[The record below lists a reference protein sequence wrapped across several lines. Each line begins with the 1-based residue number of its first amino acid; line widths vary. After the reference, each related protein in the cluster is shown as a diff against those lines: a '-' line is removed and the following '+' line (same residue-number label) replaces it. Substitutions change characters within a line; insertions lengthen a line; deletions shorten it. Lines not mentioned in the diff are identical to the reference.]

1 MLNVLVL
8 FGTIFGIFPALLHH
22 DFDDENHSSSCFSIS
37 LWGFTVIY
45 WYVTSSVIL
54 LNLSILHQNMIGY
67 ALLGMICFGD
77 VSEKFGDFP
86 ETLRTLFS
94 VVNGDIIYDTF
105 YSVSFAGLGGQVY
118 LYLYTIIFTY
128 GEQYN
133 NTLILQYH

>member
-1 MLNVLVL
+1 
-8 FGTIFGIFPALLHH
+8 
-22 DFDDENHSSSCFSIS
+22 
-37 LWGFTVIY
+37 
-45 WYVTSSVIL
+45 
-54 LNLSILHQNMIGY
+54 MIGY

-118 LYLYTIIFTY
+118 
-128 GEQYN
+128 
-133 NTLILQYH
+133 